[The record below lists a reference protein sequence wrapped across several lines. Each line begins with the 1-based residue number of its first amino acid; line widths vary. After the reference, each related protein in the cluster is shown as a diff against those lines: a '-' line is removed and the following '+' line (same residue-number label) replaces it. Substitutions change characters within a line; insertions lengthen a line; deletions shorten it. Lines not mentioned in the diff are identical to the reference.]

1 MLVSTLPLPGYVMPV
16 CGLLVSALLYSDLRS
31 GLIRTLFK
39 LLAVRTPS
47 FLKKKERYPYFI
59 ERSNR
64 QYRENRSKTLS
75 KLIGKNF
82 RTLRG
87 HRNLSLEQ
95 AAQATGIPLKTL
107 FQLES
112 GTLDVTPR
120 LLLTICDYF
129 HVLIDCMVYQDLSIE
144 Q

>member
-1 MLVSTLPLPGYVMPV
+1 MLPLPGFVMPV
-16 CGLLVSALLYSDLRS
+16 CGLLFSALYYSDLRS
-31 GLIRTLFK
+31 GLIRTLFS
-39 LLAVRTPS
+39 LLAIRIPS
-47 FLKKKERYPYFI
+47 FRKKERYPSFI

-87 HRNLSLEQ
+87 HRNLSLEE

-112 GTLDVTPR
+112 GTLDITPS
-120 LLLTICDYF
+120 LLLSICDYF